1 MIANFCSA
9 GPCVFSARN
18 SFKTIVLLCYLCV
31 ATAIFGQTATT
42 TTVAVSSQQL
52 ASDGFVYTATASINT
67 ATGPVTVGAVDFLDS
82 GKLLATV
89 QVIQTS
95 AAGLTPGT
103 ASFRK
108 PLGPGAHS
116 IVARFRGTATL
127 GLSTSPAV
135 PVTVAGTTT
144 NTARLAQAATY
155 SLGGNFPTFQIALAD
170 VNNDGLPDIVVP
182 KFSDGNIQILLNDPS
197 NPGSFL
203 SPQILTPPLTSHPYQ
218 VVVTDLDGDG
228 LPDILITSANDG
240 AIFYFLQNSANP
252 GNFLPA
258 SVVGVPNIS
267 NPSFAVADIDGDGIP
282 DIVAVGITSSTSS
295 SGNYGIVTLLQLAA
309 NRGHFAAPVTLD
321 SGTGSFSTIAL
332 ADMDLN
338 GTQDIVIGS
347 VNPGDVRVYSMDT
360 AHPGKFTKKTDY
372 PSAVPFSLQV
382 SDINHDGLPDVV
394 IGSVTNPGV
403 QILLNDPA
411 NPGGLLAPSSY
422 PVTDRALDVAISDLD
437 GDGNPDIV
445 GANFSNSFSV
455 LMGNGKGTLA
465 SVITY
470 NAGGTAT
477 TQPDGS
483 KSSEVEGIASA
494 DLDGDGLDDVV
505 APLWF
510 ENKLVVFLHKVVQKA
525 ALSLTSD
532 KNSYTALQPATYTAT
547 LSNTTP
553 ILNIPISFMDSG
565 VLLATTFTNASGVAS
580 YQVPILHGGTHSITA
595 VDATDGVTTSALTLL
610 ASPNPTTLTLT
621 TTPTAPTAGQ
631 TLSLNAAV
639 ASQST
644 ATIPTGSIT
653 ITDSGVNIG
662 SATLDSTGKATF
674 TTSALAAGTHNFV
687 ATYAGTADFGGSTAS
702 STITIVAPDYVLS
715 ANPSSLT
722 IVAAQSGST
731 TLTLTPQNGF
741 VDVVQLSC
749 GSLPQNISCSFS
761 NITPSLSGTAPQTVQ
776 LTLSTRSVSALD
788 RNTAYPSSPSMW
800 LAFLIAPFLFGIRLT
815 TKNLKRLSIVVSIL
829 ALTGITI
836 LSGCSGGN
844 KGATSGTGNALPGTY
859 TVVVNALSQ
868 HTAASHAVNITLTV
882 Q

>member
-9 GPCVFSARN
+9 GPCVFSAKN
-18 SFKTIVLLCYLCV
+18 YFKTIALLYFLCV
-31 ATAIFGQTATT
+31 ANAIFAQTATT
-42 TTVAVSSQQL
+42 ATVAVTNQQI
-52 ASDGFVYTATASINT
+52 ASGGSVYTATASINT
-67 ATGPVTVGAVDFLDS
+67 TNGPVTVGAVDFLDS
-82 GKLLATV
+82 GKLLATA

-108 PLGPGAHS
+108 LLGPGAHS

-127 GLSTSPAV
+127 GSSTSPAV
-135 PVTVAGTTT
+135 PVTVSGTTT

-170 VNNDGLPDIVVP
+170 VNNDGLPDVVVP
-182 KFSDGNIQILLNDPS
+182 RFSDGNIQILLNDPS

-203 SPQILTPPLTSHPYQ
+203 SPQVLTPPLTSNPYQ

-228 LPDILITSANDG
+228 LLDILISSANSG
-240 AIFYFLQNSANP
+240 EIFYFLQNSANP

-258 SVVGVPNIS
+258 GFFNVPNIS
-267 NPSFAVADIDGDGIP
+267 NPSFTVADIDGDGIP
-282 DIVAVGITSSTSS
+282 DIVAVGITTSTNS
-295 SGNYGIVTLLQLAA
+295 SGTYGIVTFSQLAA

-321 SGTGSFSTIAL
+321 TDTGRFSSIAV

-338 GTQDIVIGS
+338 GSQDIVIGS
-347 VNPGDVRVYSMDT
+347 ADIGDVRVYYLDT
-360 AHPGKFTKKTDY
+360 AHPGTFTKKIDY

-394 IGSVTNPGV
+394 VGSALNPGIQV
-403 QILLNDPA
+403 LLNDPA
-411 NPGGLLAPSSY
+411 NPGKLLPASTYS
-422 PVTDRALDVAISDLD
+422 VSDRALSVSLSDPD
-437 GDGNPDIV
+437 GDGNLDVIS
-445 GANFSNSFSV
+445 ANFSNSFSV
-455 LMGNGKGTLA
+455 LMGDGKGALA

-470 NAGGTAT
+470 DAGGTAT

-483 KSSEVEGIASA
+483 KSSEVQGIASA

-525 ALSLTSD
+525 TLSLTSD
-532 KNSYTALQPATYTAT
+532 KSSYTALQPATYTAT

-565 VLLATTFTNASGVAS
+565 VLLTTTLTNTSGVAS
-580 YQVPILHGGTHSITA
+580 YQVPILHGGSHSITA
-595 VDATDGVTTSALTLL
+595 FDATDGVTTSALTLL
-610 ASPNPTTLTLT
+610 VSPNPTTLTLT
-621 TTPTAPTAGQ
+621 TTPAAPTAGQ
-631 TLSLNAAV
+631 TLSLNATV

-644 ATIPTGSIT
+644 TTIPTGSIT

-687 ATYAGTADFGGSTAS
+687 ATYAGNADFGGSTGS
-702 STITIVAPDYVLS
+702 SSITIVAPDYALG

-731 TLTLTPQNGF
+731 TLTLTPQGGF
-741 VDVVQLSC
+741 ADTVQLSC
-749 GSLPQNISCSFS
+749 ATLPQNVSCSFS
-761 NITPSLSGTAPQTVQ
+761 NAGPSLSGTTPQTVQ
-776 LTLSTRSVSALD
+776 LTFSTHSMSAKRMESAGSRPSV
-788 RNTAYPSSPSMW
+788 W
-800 LAFLIAPFLFGIRLT
+800 LAFLIAPLLFGMGATGKKL
-815 TKNLKRLSIVVSIL
+815 NRLSIVVCAL
-829 ALTGITI
+829 ALSALTT
-836 LSGCSGGN
+836 LSGCSGGG
-844 KGATSGTGNALPGTY
+844 KGTTSGGGNALPGTS
-859 TVVVNALSQ
+859 TVVVNAVSQ
-868 HTAASHAVNITLTV
+868 HIVTSHAVNITLTI

>member
-9 GPCVFSARN
+9 GPRVFSAKN
-18 SFKTIVLLCYLCV
+18 SFKTIALLCFLCV

-42 TTVAVSSQQL
+42 TTVAVTSQQI
-52 ASDGFVYTATASINT
+52 ASGGFVYTATASINT
-67 ATGPVTVGAVDFLDS
+67 ATGPVMVGAVDFLDS
-82 GKLLATV
+82 GKLLATA

-103 ASFRK
+103 ATFRRL
-108 PLGPGAHS
+108 LGPGNHS
-116 IVARFRGTATL
+116 IVARFKGTATL
-127 GLSTSPAV
+127 SSSTSTPV
-135 PVTVAGTTT
+135 PIAVAGSTT

-155 SLGGNFPTFQIALAD
+155 SLGGAFPTSTVVLAD
-170 VNNDGLPDIVVP
+170 VNNDGLPDIIVP
-182 KFSDGNIQILLNDPS
+182 RFSDSNIQILFNNPS

-203 SPQILTPPLTSHPYQ
+203 PPQTLSTPFTTFPDQIL
-218 VVVTDLDGDG
+218 VADLDGDG
-228 LPDILITSANDG
+228 LQDILINNTDDNG
-240 AIFYFLQNSANP
+240 ILYFLQDPANP
-252 GNFLPA
+252 GNFLAAVPL
-258 SVVGVPNIS
+258 SVPNIP
-267 NPSFAVADIDGDGIP
+267 NPSFAVADMDGDGVP
-282 DIVAVGITSSTSS
+282 DIVAVGLTSSP
-295 SGNYGIVTLLQLAA
+295 SGSYGVVIFLQQAA
-309 NRGHFAAPVTLD
+309 HRGHFSAPVVLD
-321 SGTGSFSTIAL
+321 TATGGFSTIAL
-332 ADMDLN
+332 ADMDGN

-347 VNPGDVRVYSMDT
+347 FSTPGDVRVYYMDPVHLGT
-360 AHPGKFTKKTDY
+360 FTKKADY
-372 PSAVPFSLQV
+372 PSAIPFSLQV
-382 SDINHDGLPDVV
+382 GDINHDDLPDVV
-394 IGSVTNPGV
+394 IGSVAPPGV
-403 QILLNDPA
+403 QVLLNDPT
-411 NPGGLLAPSSY
+411 NPGALVPASNY
-422 PVTDRALDVAISDLD
+422 PVTDSAFDLAFSDLD
-437 GDGNPDIV
+437 GDGNLDV
-445 GANFSNSFSV
+445 VSANFSNSFSV
-455 LMGNGKGTLA
+455 LMGNGKGALG

-483 KSSEVEGIASA
+483 KSSEVQGIASA
-494 DLDGDGLDDVV
+494 DLDGDGLDDIVV
-505 APLWF
+505 PLWF
-510 ENKLVVFLHKVVQKA
+510 ENELVVFLHKVPQKA
-525 ALSLTSD
+525 ALVLTSD
-532 KNSYTALQPATYTAT
+532 KSSYTALQPATYAAT

-565 VLLATTFTNASGVAS
+565 VLLATTLTNASGVAF
-580 YQVPILHGGTHSITA
+580 YQIATLHGGSHSITA
-595 VDATDGVTTSALTLL
+595 FDATDGVTTSALTLL

-631 TLSLNAAV
+631 TLSLDAAV

-644 ATIPTGSIT
+644 TTIPTGSIT

-741 VDVVQLSC
+741 VDAVQLSC
-749 GSLPQNISCSFS
+749 GSLPQNVSCSFS

-800 LAFLIAPFLFGIRLT
+800 LAFLIAPFLFGMRLT
-815 TKNLKRLSIVVSIL
+815 TKNLKRLSVVVSIL
-829 ALTGITI
+829 ALAGITI

-868 HTAASHAVNITLTV
+868 HTATSHAFNITLTV